1 MADKN
6 LKNTIL
12 VENEEFNIN
21 AVTSDMARKVENPL
35 IVKKSGKDA
44 FRFDGSV
51 KDQTIDF
58 VPTSGGIYSGYVH
71 ITNTADITNDPTYD
85 TALLTSSQVTNRIV
99 NLNGSPICVWNADDN
114 YQLHSLKDDTDKLY
128 KLTTIVGTAGSFEAF
143 KSYLGAL
150 SEGLEYTLNYDKTT
164 CYVSGIGNCTDSVI
178 RIPDYN
184 DDGIPV
190 TRIGGAAFSHNTTI
204 TEVIIPSSLTSI
216 GASAFYG
223 CTALRK
229 IIMSDGISTIGDN
242 AFYGCTAL
250 EDVFFGAGIK
260 SIGTHAFHGCTSLGG
275 LSLPDGVL
283 EVSDGLFY
291 DCQALTSLILP
302 EGITRIGYT
311 AFYNCRNLVNITI
324 PKSVTA
330 VDNMAFMDCVVL
342 ESVNYGGTS
351 EEWAQIEIIGDRNTW
366 FTDATLVPGFEYAQS
381 SVATG
386 GVINISDVAKGPFI
400 YICRDLDDEFNPPN
414 RIYLKLP
421 NDDTIVE
428 LSKGATSLS
437 SNYNTTD
444 YYTYEGLA
452 EIIARINKRLEA
464 LGGEELKVN
473 RTDIIPVP
481 SLENLNALVP
491 DKEIKEYFDPNTV
504 PTVQELDKITKEL
517 RADLDDLTAEV
528 AYELEQDPN
537 NPIFAANSRIDD
549 LEDAVKDL
557 QTNGVGG
564 AAIQFIFWESDD

>member
-21 AVTSDMARKVENPL
+21 AVTSDTAHKVENPL

-44 FRFDGSV
+44 FRFDGSI

-58 VPTSGGIYSGYVH
+58 VPTSGGSYSGYVH

-85 TALLTSSQVTNRIV
+85 TAILTSSQITNRIV
-99 NLNGSPICVWNADDN
+99 NLHGSPICVWNADDN

-128 KLTTIVGTAGSFEAF
+128 KLTTIVGTAASFEVF
-143 KSYLGAL
+143 KSYLGTL
-150 SEGLEYTLNYDKTT
+150 SKGLAFTLNSDQKT
-164 CYVSGIGNCTDSVI
+164 CRVSGVGSCTDLVVH
-178 RIPDYN
+178 IPEYS

-190 TRIGGAAFSHNTTI
+190 TSIGGGAFKNSNI
-204 TEVIIPSSLTSI
+204 TEVVLPSSITSI

-223 CTALRK
+223 CTTLEK
-229 IIMSDGISTIGDN
+229 IIMSDSVNTIGDS
-242 AFYGCTAL
+242 AFYGCTGLTDAIL
-250 EDVFFGAGIK
+250 GAGLK
-260 SIGTHAFHGCTSLGG
+260 SIGTHAFHGCVNLGG
-275 LSLPDGVL
+275 ISLPNGIT

-291 DCQALTSLILP
+291 ECQSLVSLILP
-302 EGITRIGYT
+302 EGTTRIGYT
-311 AFYNCRNLVNITI
+311 SFCGCHNLINITL
-324 PKSVTA
+324 PKSVVT
-330 VDNMAFMDCVVL
+330 VDNMAFLDCTAL
-342 ESVNYGGTS
+342 ESVSYSGTS

-366 FTDATLVPGFEYAQS
+366 LTNATLVPGFEYAQS

-491 DKEIKEYFDPNTV
+491 DKEIKEYFDPNAV

-528 AYELEQDPN
+528 AYELEQDPD

-549 LEDAVKDL
+549 LEDAVKNL

-564 AAIQFIFWESDD
+564 AAVQFIFWESDD